1 MLGGRVALCWWWPLA
16 RLRLCLA
23 SVDDLEV
30 RRLLTQRLRWL
41 VMLSGGA
48 AFFVVLGVQAVHQ
61 GLSAPPSGAPGASA
75 SGSGSGSGGTAD
87 ADDLPGTL
95 PFAIAYFAAVA
106 LLLVASLA
114 LWLYCRRKARR
125 ALRDREGDPEVCR
138 GLARRVLTARDGG
151 WPILIRTDRGRSLW
165 LTGSPRSLG
174 TIKGRLGARRPDRRF
189 QLVVVVTYYPRC
201 RVIREVTGMAVES
214 LELAAVRAPAG
225 AEPA

>member
-1 MLGGRVALCWWWPLA
+1 MFGGRVALCWWWPLA

-41 VMLSGGA
+41 VLLSGGA

-61 GLSAPPSGAPGASA
+61 GLSAPPSRAPGG
-75 SGSGSGSGGTAD
+75 SGSGSGSGGSPDAAD
-87 ADDLPGTL
+87 LQWTL
-95 PFAIAYFAAVA
+95 PFAIAYFGTAA
-106 LLLVASLA
+106 LLFVLSLA

-174 TIKGRLGARRPDRRF
+174 TIKGRLGARRPERRF

>member
-1 MLGGRVALCWWWPLA
+1 MLGGRVALFWWWPLA

-23 SVDDLEV
+23 GVDDLEL

-41 VMLSGGA
+41 VLLGGGA
-48 AFFVVLGVQAVHQ
+48 AFLVVLGVQAVHQ
-61 GLSAPPSGAPGASA
+61 GLSAAPSGAPQ
-75 SGSGSGSGGTAD
+75 GSGSGSASRSGASSGGD
-87 ADDLPGTL
+87 GGLGTL
-95 PFAIAYFAAVA
+95 PFAIAYFATAA
-106 LLLVASLA
+106 LLLAVSLA

-165 LTGSPRSLG
+165 LTGSPDSLG

-189 QLVVVVTYYPRC
+189 RLVVVVTYYPRC
-201 RVIREVTGMAVES
+201 RVIREMTGMAVES
-214 LELAAVRAPAG
+214 LELAAVRVPAG